1 MYQIKYW
8 NISDSE
14 DQRGFTPNERKKRNV
29 ENENEY
35 KYKYFYGRGF
45 SSGAPL
51 VNVTADQM
59 YLATVTAFTSG
70 GDGPESEMVEFTS
83 TIRGTSQIKFE
94 SYVTIP

>member
-1 MYQIKYW
+1 MDQIKYW

-14 DQRGFTPNERKKRNV
+14 DQRGFTPNERNKRNV
-29 ENENEY
+29 ESDFEY
-35 KYKYFYGRGF
+35 KYKYFYGNGF
-45 SSGAPL
+45 GSGAPL

-83 TIRGTSQIKFE
+83 TIRGKFQIK
-94 SYVTIP
+94 Y